1 MIKIIDNE
9 QIYREISKISN
20 LLSGTDITKESISEE
35 TINEENQEVILETI
49 KILKEKEKQLR
60 TLRQKLESKYFYYIN
75 KNYLS
80 AMMSET
86 QKSS

>member
-1 MIKIIDNE
+1 VIKIIDNE